1 MGAHIVSLIV
11 GIIFGSCLVL
21 AGLAEPDRIIGAL
34 RMKDTHVIRT
44 IIVFLLVGITGTW
57 IIQVLGTVEMNNN
70 PAAIVNLIIGGLLVG
85 AGLGLTG
92 YTPSTSLAGAA
103 SGRID
108 AIAAILGMF
117 FGAYLFIFIYPPIIE
132 PLEKVYNY
140 GRVTLPQVTHVSAG
154 VWVIPI
160 FGAGCLALLLSSA
173 LQGNRAS
180 RPGKA
185 GRDAVINEE
194 FFDESSPKAISRNTT
209 LAQKADFF
217 YASMALGFWKN
228 LLFFIMIIC
237 LLIAQLSFWFINQGY
252 IEKVNESISDIPF
265 DITMGQV
272 ALLLN
277 ISNTIL
283 VIAAVLYVFTLFFCL
298 SSSFGASLG
307 GLRYISRAFL
317 SSLVFVIL
325 LLPWQ
330 ILFGSIVAGAIFTS
344 SELLTS
350 NSVDTTRT
358 FPTVLLYL
366 RFVAYWAFVTLL
378 LFRAQVYSHRWTK
391 TLLKKMEQGI

>member
-1 MGAHIVSLIV
+1 
-11 GIIFGSCLVL
+11 
-21 AGLAEPDRIIGAL
+21 
-34 RMKDTHVIRT
+34 
-44 IIVFLLVGITGTW
+44 
-57 IIQVLGTVEMNNN
+57 
-70 PAAIVNLIIGGLLVG
+70 
-85 AGLGLTG
+85 
-92 YTPSTSLAGAA
+92 
-103 SGRID
+103 
-108 AIAAILGMF
+108 
-117 FGAYLFIFIYPPIIE
+117 
-132 PLEKVYNY
+132 
-140 GRVTLPQVTHVSAG
+140 
-154 VWVIPI
+154 
-160 FGAGCLALLLSSA
+160 
-173 LQGNRAS
+173 
-180 RPGKA
+180 
-185 GRDAVINEE
+185 VINEE

-217 YASMALGFWKN
+217 DASMALGFWKN